1 MNRSMLLAS
10 LYFCLLQLAGAS
22 HVYANPEVLVEAPGI
37 EVTTADL
44 AFYLSMGPPA
54 DSGSK
59 WGSKSR
65 VNQAISDL
73 YTLKVLAG
81 DAMDAGLVS
90 PEEAEWFA
98 EYELSMLKVRRLL
111 NDKVSAAMVDTDWEA
126 EAREAYLAS
135 KESYTTPETVTVRT
149 LFLSVDCR
157 SEDAALALAAELT
170 HADMTFAEFEAVVT
184 EHTEDQS
191 AKLKAG
197 LMVDVAKGETV
208 APFEQAAFAL
218 TVPGSV
224 SDPLVSEYGVHVVQL
239 IDRVPSRRQSFSE
252 VKEQII
258 AELKPIRYEQYRSN
272 IQDEARTREPEGFR
286 INEAALQAIY
296 AEALD
301 GL

>member
-1 MNRSMLLAS
+1 MGSNKRKALLQH
-10 LYFCLLQLAGAS
+10 CLLVTIISGA
-22 HVYANPEVLVEAPGI
+22 HAAPEVLIESPGV
-37 EVTTADL
+37 EVTVADL
-44 AFYLSMGPPA
+44 EFYLSMGTPA
-54 DSGSK
+54 ASGSR
-59 WGSKSR
+59 WGSKTR

-73 YTLKVLAG
+73 YALKVLAA
-81 DAMDAGLVS
+81 DSLSAGLVS
-90 PEEAEWFA
+90 TEEANWLA
-98 EYELSMLKVRRLL
+98 EYEVAMLRVRRLL
-111 NDKVSAAMVDTDWEA
+111 AEKVSVAMAETDWEA

-135 KESYTTPETVTVRT
+135 KDSYITPETVTVRA
-149 LFLSVDCR
+149 LFLNVGCR

-197 LMVDVAKGETV
+197 LMVDVKKGETV

-218 TVPGSV
+218 TEPGSV

>member
-1 MNRSMLLAS
+1 MGCNKLKAFLQH
-10 LYFCLLQLAGAS
+10 CLLVTMMSGA
-22 HVYANPEVLVEAPGI
+22 HAAPEVLIEAPGV
-37 EVTTADL
+37 EVTVSDL
-44 AFYLSMGPPA
+44 EFYLSMGPPA
-54 DSGSK
+54 ASGSK
-59 WGSKSR
+59 WGSKTR

-73 YTLKVLAG
+73 YALRLLAA
-81 DAMDAGLVS
+81 DSLAAGLV
-90 PEEAEWFA
+90 PPDEANWLA
-98 EYELSMLKVRRLL
+98 EYEVAMLRVRRLL
-111 NDKVSAAMVDTDWEA
+111 AEKVSVAMAETDWEA

-135 KESYTTPETVTVRT
+135 RDSHTTPETVTVRA
-149 LFLSVDCR
+149 LFLNVGCR
-157 SEDAALALAAELT
+157 SEEATLALAAELT
-170 HADMTFAEFEAVVT
+170 HADMTFAEFESVVT

-197 LMVDVAKGETV
+197 LMVDVKRGDTV

-224 SDPLVSEYGVHVVQL
+224 SAPLVSEYGVHVVQL
-239 IDRVPSRRQSFSE
+239 IERVPSRRQSFAE